1 MRVSDLRTDS
11 GVGELL
17 GHILVFGDPG
27 EGCLVRIHS
36 RCLYGDALGSQDC
49 DCGAELDMAMDL
61 IQDEGHGVLIY
72 LEQEGRG
79 SGLVVKAMSLRL
91 GAQIGVDIF
100 TSYRMLGHPIDSR
113 SYGHA
118 AQALSGLGIRSV
130 RLMTNNPDKVAA
142 LERAGFIVTTVPLLT
157 EPRSER
163 ARLYM
168 ESKRVVTGHCPPTGG
183 QGWPVRVVRGA
194 WEIVQNVRIAGW
206 VM

>member
-1 MRVSDLRTDS
+1 MRVDEVRTELDT
-11 GVGELL
+11 GAGELL
-17 GHILVFGDPG
+17 GHILVFGDPD

-49 DCGAELDMAMDL
+49 DCGAELDMAMDM
-61 IQDEGHGVLIY
+61 IQAEGHGVLVY

-79 SGLVVKAMSLRL
+79 SGLIVKAMGLRL
-91 GAQIGVDIF
+91 GAQTGVDTF

-118 AQALSGLGIRSV
+118 AQALSGLGLAAV

-142 LERAGFIVTTVPLLT
+142 LEAAGFEVRTVPLLT

-168 ESKRVVTGHCPPTGG
+168 ESKREVCGHRSSVSA
-183 QGWPVRVVRGA
+183 QRWPRRAVRGA
-194 WEIVQNVRIAGW
+194 WGLVRNAYSAG
-206 VM
+206 